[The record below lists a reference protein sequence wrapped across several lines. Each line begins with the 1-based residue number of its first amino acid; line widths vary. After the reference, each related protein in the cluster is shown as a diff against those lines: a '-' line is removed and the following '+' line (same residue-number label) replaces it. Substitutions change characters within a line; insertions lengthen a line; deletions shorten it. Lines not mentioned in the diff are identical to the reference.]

1 MYGFHE
7 CFSTRREKVKKL
19 LKKGFV
25 AAACA
30 ATMLAGFGQANAT
43 DYNFVDLYTSSTLSG
58 DYSYQGRGKYESK
71 ALGINDS
78 GSVVGVLKGIYGY
91 VEGGAMGKSETHVIS
106 WDLASGGAATDLGTM
121 GSANGT
127 AYGYGI
133 SEDGQIAG
141 TCRTKLGSQNVFKP
155 FTYDLTANTQTNL
168 TTPITSPT
176 ALAFDINDSGQAVGW
191 TSTYVGTLLTSM
203 PKTAFISNPA
213 DGTISY
219 IPGAYVGTEYG
230 TDAPGSVANAIN
242 NSGLVTGYT
251 TIDGNALAFLYDSS
265 AESFATLGTLGG
277 LTSKGTAINE
287 SGAIV
292 GYSTLADG
300 VERAFLYS
308 GGSMID
314 LGALG
319 GEGTSQAYGLNE
331 AGAVVGTSNGHA
343 FVYSDGQMI
352 DLNTLIDPA
361 LGITLTMAT
370 DINKSGQIIG
380 YGTALID
387 GVSMEAA
394 FALTPVTPTPVPASV
409 LLFGSGLAGL
419 ALFRRR
425 TQA

>member
-1 MYGFHE
+1 M
-7 CFSTRREKVKKL
+7 KKL

-30 ATMLAGFGQANAT
+30 VTMLAGFGSANAT
-43 DYNFVDLYTSSTLSG
+43 DYDYIDLYTPSTLAG
-58 DYSYQGRGKYESK
+58 DYSYQGRGTYQSK
-71 ALGINDS
+71 AMGINDS
-78 GSVVGVLKGIYGY
+78 GTVVGFLKGIYGY
-91 VEGGAMGKSETHVIS
+91 VQGGAMGTSQTHVIS
-106 WDLASGGAATDLGTM
+106 WDLASGGTATDLGTM

-127 AYGYGI
+127 AFAYGI
-133 SEDGQIAG
+133 SEAGQIAG
-141 TCRTKLGSQNVFKP
+141 SFRTKLGSQNVFKP
-155 FTYDLTANTQTNL
+155 YTYDLTGSTQTNL
-168 TTPITSPT
+168 TTPLTSPT
-176 ALAFDINDSGQAVGW
+176 AEAMDINDSGQAVGW
-191 TSTYVGTLLTSM
+191 TSTSVGTTLTNM
-203 PKTAFISNPA
+203 PKTAFISNPV

-219 IPGAYVGTEYG
+219 IPGAAVGT
-230 TDAPGSVANAIN
+230 TATNGSEAYSIN

-251 TIDGNALAFLYDSS
+251 TVDGNALAFLYDSS
-265 AESFATLGTLGG
+265 SDAFTTLGTLGG
-277 LTSKGTAINE
+277 LTSKGTYVNE

-308 GGSMID
+308 EGSMID

-361 LGITLTMAT
+361 LGVTLTMAT
-370 DINKSGQIIG
+370 DINNLGQIVG

-419 ALFRRR
+419 ALVRRKK
-425 TQA
+425 QA